1 MEIQIFNPTQAQPLP
16 EISWNYAELK
26 QQLEAGLANYKGLA
40 YSDDQIGEAKKDRA
54 KLNKLADAIDG
65 KRKEMKAL
73 YLRPY
78 AAFEAQAKE
87 LVGMVKATVREID
100 DQVKAYEAAR
110 KEEKLRAIQEQYRAM
125 IGDLA
130 ELAPYERLHNPRWL
144 NATAGMGAICQEL
157 GNKIDRITAGLTAI
171 DGLQLPPELAGPVK
185 AIFLRDFDLAAALAE
200 KDRLQRQQ
208 EELARYEAVR
218 AAQANQ
224 MPPAAPAAPT
234 APIAT
239 QSAPRPEESPT
250 AEEIFT
256 VDFRIRATRVQ
267 LQGLKQSMINL
278 GIKPE
283 RI

>member
-78 AAFEAQAKE
+78 EAFEAQAKE

-144 NATAGMGAICQEL
+144 NAAAGMGAICQEL

>member
-1 MEIQIFNPTQAQPLP
+1 METQIFNPTQAQPLP

-78 AAFEAQAKE
+78 EAFEAQAKE

-125 IGDLA
+125 IGGLA

>member
-78 AAFEAQAKE
+78 EAFEAQAKE

-125 IGDLA
+125 IGGLA

-267 LQGLKQSMINL
+267 LQGLKQSMINP

>member
-1 MEIQIFNPTQAQPLP
+1 VEIQIFNPTQAQPLP

-78 AAFEAQAKE
+78 EAFEAQAKE

>member
-16 EISWNYAELK
+16 EIRWNYKELK

-40 YSDDQIGEAKKDRA
+40 YGDAQIGEAKKDRA

-73 YLRPY
+73 YLQPY
-78 AAFEAQAKE
+78 ESFEAQAKE

-100 DQVKAYEAAR
+100 DQVKAYEA
-110 KEEKLRAIQEQYRAM
+110 EKKRQKQEAIEAQYQAM

-130 ELAPYERLHNPRWL
+130 ELVPYSRLHNPKWL
-144 NATAGMGAICQEL
+144 NVSVGMGAICQEL
-157 GNKIDRITAGLTAI
+157 GGKIDRITAGLAAI

-185 AIFLRDFDLAAALAE
+185 STFLQDFDLAAALAE

-208 EELARYEAVR
+208 EELARYEAAR

-224 MPPAAPAAPT
+224 MPPAAPAIPM
-234 APIAT
+234 AT

>member
-40 YSDDQIGEAKKDRA
+40 YGDDQIGEAKKDRA

-73 YLRPY
+73 YLQPY
-78 AAFEAQAKE
+78 ESFEAQAKE
-87 LVGMVKATVREID
+87 LVGMVKATVGEID
-100 DQVKAYEAAR
+100 GQVKAYEA
-110 KEEKLRAIQEQYRAM
+110 EKKRQKQEAIEAQYQAM

-130 ELAPYERLHNPRWL
+130 ELVPYSRLHNPKWL
-144 NATAGMGAICQEL
+144 NASTGMGAICQEL
-157 GNKIDRITAGLTAI
+157 GGKIDRIAAGLAAI

-185 AIFLRDFDLAAALAE
+185 STFLRDFDLAAALAE

-208 EELARYEAVR
+208 EELARYEAAK

-224 MPPAAPAAPT
+224 MPPAAPAIPM
-234 APIAT
+234 AT

-256 VDFRIRATRVQ
+256 VDFRIRATRAQ
-267 LQGLKQSMINL
+267 LQGLKQAMINL